1 MNQEPQLM
9 LEYRKL
15 PEVPMKPRYKH
26 KKSWHSHSKITKLEE
41 EIKELEKRAMIY
53 QHLVNAWIKTRRLL
67 VEDKFD
73 DWKGSKSTLLAT
85 FQDGYNEEGSW
96 SYATQDKLER
106 FARKICEGT
115 QLGDCRLHNDRD
127 TIQQFNSP
135 YMMIAVIQRLYK
147 QEIVRYME
155 ELHRFQA
162 KASELELEYKKRF
175 ERWKSDE
182 LATEKQNMIENLRKD
197 QNLLKSWIGNFKVRN
212 EHGVVLIFGRFY
224 EALGFSDLK
233 SFNRGFPDCVAI
245 REGKECRIELEYT
258 SGNFVLHKHDPSK
271 VDMVVCWKKDKELS
285 VPVIELKSFL
295 ESNGFKVKDP
305 EYHQPFVP
313 RWEEAKGMTV

>member
-1 MNQEPQLM
+1 MSQQPQLM

-15 PEVPMKPRYKH
+15 PEAPVKPRYKH
-26 KKSWHSHSKITKLEE
+26 KKNWRSHSRVAKLEE
-41 EIKELEKRAMIY
+41 EIKELEKRAMMY

-85 FQDGYNEEGSW
+85 YQDGYNEEGSW
-96 SYATQDKLER
+96 SVATEEKLES
-106 FARKICEGT
+106 FARKVCEGT
-115 QLGDCRLHNDRD
+115 ELGYFRYPDGSSMMDRS
-127 TIQQFNSP
+127 NPLSL
-135 YMMIAVIQRLYK
+135 MIAVVQCLYK
-147 QEIVRYME
+147 QEIVRYVE

-162 KASELELEYKKRF
+162 KADELDLEYKKRF
-175 ERWKSDE
+175 ELWKCE
-182 LATEKQNMIENLRKD
+182 QLAKERQNMVESLRKD
-197 QNLLKSWIGNFKVRN
+197 QKILNSWIGDFKVRN

-224 EALGFSDLK
+224 EALGFSGLK

-258 SGNFVLHKHDPSK
+258 SSNFVLHKHDPSK

-295 ESNGFKVKDP
+295 EANSFKAKDSD
-305 EYHQPFVP
+305 YHQSAMP
-313 RWEEAKGMTV
+313 RWEET

>member
-1 MNQEPQLM
+1 MMEQPQLM

-15 PEVPMKPRYKH
+15 PELPVKPKYKH
-26 KKSWHSHSKITKLEE
+26 KKKWHSNSKVAKLEA
-41 EIKELEKRAMIY
+41 EIEELEKRAMMY

-73 DWKGSKSTLLAT
+73 DWRGSKSTLLST
-85 FQDGYNEEGSW
+85 YQDGYNKEGSW
-96 SYATQDKLER
+96 SYATQDKLEQ

-115 QLGDCRLHNDRD
+115 QLGDCRLRDARD
-127 TIQQFNSP
+127 TIEQFNSP
-135 YMMIAVIQRLYK
+135 YMMIAIIQCLYK

-162 KASELELEYKKRF
+162 QASELELEYKKRF
-175 ERWKSDE
+175 ERWKTEE
-182 LATEKQNMIENLRKD
+182 LATERQRMIESLRKD
-197 QNLLKSWIGNFKVRN
+197 QKIANSWIGDFKVRN

-224 EALGFSDLK
+224 ETLGFSSLK

-245 REGKECRIELEYT
+245 RDGKECRIELEYM
-258 SGNFVLHKHDPSK
+258 SSNFIQHKHDTSK

-285 VPVIELKSFL
+285 IPIIELESFL
-295 ESNGFKVKDP
+295 EANGYKVKEP
-305 EYHQPFVP
+305 EYHQSSMPN
-313 RWEEAKGMTV
+313 WEEPQVAQG